1 MINKYGTNYVFFV
14 VKFFGWWIMK
24 DTINTI
30 ALSDEE
36 RQPCEIWTRVM
47 GYHRS
52 TASFN
57 KGKKSEFAERVCFKN
72 PYEAGNDS
80 DIKVE
85 PCKVVASGNDNSSD
99 KCA

>member
-1 MINKYGTNYVFFV
+1 
-14 VKFFGWWIMK
+14 MK

-72 PYEAGNDS
+72 PYEADNDS
-80 DIKVE
+80 GKE
-85 PCKVVASGNDNSSD
+85 TEHEEVACCASDNSSE